1 MWFNNSLVLAPKYL
15 LNCKL
20 NATFRLSLIYLKAWL
35 YTLIRASVTLNCYI
49 IVHIFN
55 MHTIESPEDLELYS
69 QLSSKFPNLHICIQ
83 TPQLRGVMTIL
94 RDVHTSKE
102 DFVFYTDRISRIVL
116 EHALNLLPYDYK
128 EIKTPH
134 GINFRGIA
142 FNTPICG
149 VSLIGSGEAMEN
161 ALRSVC
167 RGCRIGKV
175 LLKNS
180 EKDSISA
187 AYVKLPEDVSERVVI
202 VMSPV
207 LGTGNS
213 LCCLIEVLMK
223 NNVKEENI
231 ICMTLLSSK
240 TAIERV
246 FSQFPNIKLVISSI
260 DNQLDKNMQVLPG
273 VGNFGDRYFGI
284 KCNV

>member
-1 MWFNNSLVLAPKYL
+1 M
-15 LNCKL
+15 
-20 NATFRLSLIYLKAWL
+20 IQ
-35 YTLIRASVTLNCYI
+35 
-49 IVHIFN
+49 IFN
-55 MHTIESPEDLELYS
+55 MHTIESPEDLELYNE
-69 QLSSKFPNLHICIQ
+69 LSSKFPNLHICIQ

-94 RDVHTSKE
+94 RDVNTSKE

-128 EIKTPH
+128 EIKTPN
-134 GINFRGIA
+134 GIDVRGIS

-161 ALRSVC
+161 ALRFVC

-180 EKDSISA
+180 EKEDESSISA

-213 LCCLIEVLMK
+213 LCCLIEVLIK
-223 NNVKEENI
+223 NNVKERNI
-231 ICMTLLSSK
+231 ICMALLSSK

-246 FSQFPNIKLVISSI
+246 FSQFPNIRLVISSI
-260 DNQLDKNMQVLPG
+260 DNHLDENMQVLPG

>member
-1 MWFNNSLVLAPKYL
+1 MNPTETPTEQKF
-15 LNCKL
+15 
-20 NATFRLSLIYLKAWL
+20 
-35 YTLIRASVTLNCYI
+35 YT
-49 IVHIFN
+49 
-55 MHTIESPEDLELYS
+55 E
-69 QLSSKFPNLHICIQ
+69 LSSKFPNLHICVQ
-83 TPQLRGVMTIL
+83 TPQLKGVMTIL
-94 RDVHTSKE
+94 RDASTSKE

-128 EIKTPH
+128 EIKTPNGVEVK
-134 GINFRGIA
+134 GIS

-161 ALRSVC
+161 ALRFVC

-175 LLKNS
+175 LLKHS
-180 EKDSISA
+180 EKESDNGISA

-213 LCCLIEVLMK
+213 LCCLIEVLIK
-223 NNVKEENI
+223 NDVKEKNI
-231 ICMTLLSSK
+231 ICMALLSSK
-240 TAIERV
+240 TAIEKV
-246 FSQFPNIKLVISSI
+246 FSRFPNIRLVISSI
-260 DNQLDKNMQVLPG
+260 DNNLDENMQVVPG

-284 KCNV
+284 KCNM